1 MPEEKRIPDR
11 LKDTFVHTKS
21 GQRFRPVY
29 ELDLETSTFVKK
41 GQIDLKEY
49 INSGFIETDLYS
61 LIDRYKTVED
71 FNTRG
76 QASAFYGDVADMPK
90 TMFDLP
96 PTHVLSAKIDEL
108 DKKGEQ
114 YEQGGNLSTTKT
126 NSD

>member
-11 LKDTFVHTKS
+11 LKNTFVHTKS

-29 ELDLETSTFVKK
+29 ELDLATSTFVKK

-90 TMFDLP
+90 TMYDLP
-96 PTHVLSAKIDEL
+96 PTHVLRDKLEEFG
-108 DKKGEQ
+108 KKGVKD
-114 YEQGGNLSTTKT
+114 EQGGDHSNT
-126 NSD
+126 

>member
-1 MPEEKRIPDR
+1 MPNERIPDR
-11 LKDTFVHTKS
+11 LKNTFVHTNS

-29 ELDLETSTFVKK
+29 ELDMTTSKFVKK

-71 FNTRG
+71 FNSRG
-76 QASAFYGDVADMPK
+76 LTSAFYGDVSEMPK

-96 PTHVLSAKIDEL
+96 PTHVLGAMLAEEG
-108 DKKGEQ
+108 KKGTNN
-114 YEQGGNLSTTKT
+114 EQGGNLPITEK
-126 NSD
+126 NID